1 MAEQPLALQWLC
13 FIRDHGVD
21 LKVTL
26 GERALASLL
35 PTYGQG
41 KNIYVTMKTLARVT
55 GWSRNTVTKHRDGL
69 IAKGLLEDITGD
81 PDKQTRTYRL
91 VMPGYVEGAQIL
103 STPVQILSTPAQ
115 ILGTSCSESGHNIKP
130 EIEKE
135 IKQHITITPAAPD
148 DDGDGASLE
157 GQSQSQEQAPAGPG
171 LIDWTCNDPDENGH
185 TSRDWLASWLEV
197 PAVSIGAPLWRWLE
211 GLGLKDEGPDVDA
224 LLDAAKRAAGKPS
237 QVGYFRSILP
247 GKISQFH
254 ADAEK
259 EAAEERAEREAA
271 TAEEERQ
278 RQIRAERDAILAE
291 CEKLFPHYAAQWY
304 TSEPAAAYANADREV
319 KARKP
324 AARLEHM
331 RRVIARSEEHMAEDP
346 EYAAEAR
353 PQIARFLEEYAEWS
367 ASRAA

>member
-1 MAEQPLALQWLC
+1 MSEQPLALQWLC

-41 KNIYVTMKTLARVT
+41 KNIYVTMKSLARVT

-81 PDKQTRTYRL
+81 PDKQVRTYRL
-91 VMPGYVEGAQIL
+91 TVPGYVEGAQIL
-103 STPVQILSTPAQ
+103 STPAQILSTPAQ
-115 ILGTSCSESGHNIKP
+115 ILSTPCSESEHNIKP
-130 EIEKE
+130 SDLAGESSN
-135 IKQHITITPAAPD
+135 TSPSPSAPD

-157 GQSQSQEQAPAGPG
+157 GQSQSQNQAPAGPG
-171 LIDWTCNDPDENGH
+171 LIDWTGNPDENGH

-237 QVGYFRSILP
+237 QVGYFQSILP
-247 GKISQFH
+247 GKVSQFH

-304 TSEPAAAYANADREV
+304 TSEPAAAHANADREV

-324 AARLEHM
+324 VARLEHM
-331 RRVIARSEEHMAEDP
+331 RQVIARSEEHMAEDP

-353 PQIARFLEEYAEWS
+353 PQIARFLEQYAEWS
-367 ASRAA
+367 AGRAA